1 MKAYILFLELAAAGV
16 LFLVLRWG
24 WHKLR
29 ERKERAAQ
37 DVRKQGSAA
46 SRAERDRADCK
57 ALEAKLGDGASS
69 TDPDRPS
76 LGALREARR
85 GSTRNESS
93 FDPDLPPRIRNPA
106 TGA

>member
-29 ERKERAAQ
+29 ERRERAAH

-57 ALEAKLGDGASS
+57 ALEMKLGEGAPKS
-69 TDPDRPS
+69 DPARPS
-76 LGALREARR
+76 LGARHESRR
-85 GSTRNESS
+85 GSSASETS

-106 TGA
+106 TGD

>member
-16 LFLVLRWG
+16 LFVLLRWG

-29 ERKERAAQ
+29 ERKERAAH
-37 DVRKQGSAA
+37 DLRKQGSAA

-57 ALEAKLGDGASS
+57 ALEAKLGDGETG
-69 TDPDRPS
+69 TDPARPS

-85 GSTRNESS
+85 GSTRNESR
-93 FDPDLPPRIRNPA
+93 FDPDLPAR
-106 TGA
+106 G